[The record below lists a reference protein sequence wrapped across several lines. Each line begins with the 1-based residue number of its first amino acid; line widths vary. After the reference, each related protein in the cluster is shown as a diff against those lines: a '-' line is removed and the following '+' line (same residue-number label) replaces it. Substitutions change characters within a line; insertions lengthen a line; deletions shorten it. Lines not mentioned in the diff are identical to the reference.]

1 MKTQQEKMLCKTSVQ
16 PSRMSPAEKAISNLL
31 LRKDISIVY
40 LVTKVELSR
49 ELVTTYIKS

>member
-1 MKTQQEKMLCKTSVQ
+1 MKTQQEKILCKTSVQ